1 MLGTLQH
8 VFEIV
13 DKVGEDATSG
23 ACLGEL
29 VSLPAAEI
37 QKAELIALGV
47 VAKVEEILMLL
58 IRDTH
63 SSEPT
68 H

>member
-29 VSLPAAEI
+29 ISLQAAEI

-47 VAKVEEILMLL
+47 VSCQSG
-58 IRDTH
+58 RDTDAAH
-63 SSEPT
+63 QRCSFF
-68 H
+68 

>member
-1 MLGTLQH
+1 M
-8 VFEIV
+8 
-13 DKVGEDATSG
+13 GEDATSG
-23 ACLGEL
+23 ACLGESI
-29 VSLPAAEI
+29 SLPAAEI

-58 IRDTH
+58 IRDAH